1 MIQCAPTKGNRQQN
15 PQPPHSPAVPAT
27 LPLALALEPMGDP
40 VRAASLARELALPL
54 IDDPHQA
61 ELLLVLG
68 PRGLALR
75 RPNDPAL
82 TGELR
87 VDFDRPAASR
97 RQQSPHRE
105 LVVQAARLR
114 RAGESPLVVDATAGL
129 GRDGFLLAAAGF
141 RVVLCER
148 NPVVAALL
156 RDGLARAA
164 LLPRTASIAARIRL
178 IAADFADGLEQL
190 SERPAVIYLDPMF
203 PPRSKSAKVKQ
214 ELQLLQLLEGTGNG
228 ESDAARLLQTA
239 LAAGP
244 RKVVVKR
251 PLKGPALAGPAPSH
265 VLRGKAVRFDVYT
278 GMAIATEAV

>member
-15 PQPPHSPAVPAT
+15 PQLPHSPAVPAT
-27 LPLALALEPMGDP
+27 LPLALSLEPMGDP
-40 VRAASLARELALPL
+40 ARAASLARDLALPL
-54 IDDPHQA
+54 IDDPLRA

-68 PRGLALR
+68 PLGLGLR
-75 RPNDPAL
+75 RPNDPEL
-82 TGELR
+82 TGMLR
-87 VDFDRPAASR
+87 VDFDRPAARR
-97 RQQSPHRE
+97 RQQAPHRE

-164 LLPRTASIAARIRL
+164 LLPRTAAIAARIRL
-178 IAADFADGLEQL
+178 IAADFADALEQL

-214 ELQLLQLLEGTGNG
+214 ELQLLQLLEGTGGG

-278 GMAIATEAV
+278 GMESASEAV

>member
-1 MIQCAPTKGNRQQN
+1 M
-15 PQPPHSPAVPAT
+15 SAT

-40 VRAASLARELALPL
+40 ARAASLSRELALPL

-68 PRGLALR
+68 PQGLALR

-87 VDFDRPAASR
+87 VDFDRPAARR

-129 GRDGFLLAAAGF
+129 GRDGFLLAA
-141 RVVLCER
+141 
-148 NPVVAALL
+148 
-156 RDGLARAA
+156 
-164 LLPRTASIAARIRL
+164 
-178 IAADFADGLEQL
+178 
-190 SERPAVIYLDPMF
+190 
-203 PPRSKSAKVKQ
+203 
-214 ELQLLQLLEGTGNG
+214 
-228 ESDAARLLQTA
+228 
-239 LAAGP
+239 GP

-278 GMAIATEAV
+278 GVGVATEAK

>member
-15 PQPPHSPAVPAT
+15 PQLPHSPAVPAT
-27 LPLALALEPMGDP
+27 LPLALSLEPMGDP
-40 VRAASLARELALPL
+40 ARAASLARDLALPL
-54 IDDPHQA
+54 IDDPRRA

-68 PRGLALR
+68 PLGLVLR
-75 RPNDPAL
+75 RPNDPEL
-82 TGELR
+82 TGMLR
-87 VDFDRPAASR
+87 VDFDRPAARR
-97 RQQSPHRE
+97 RQQAPHRE

-164 LLPRTASIAARIRL
+164 LLPRTAAIAARIRL
-178 IAADFADGLEQL
+178 IAADFADALEQL

-214 ELQLLQLLEGTGNG
+214 ELQLLQLLEGTGGG

>member
-15 PQPPHSPAVPAT
+15 PLLPHSPAVSAT

-54 IDDPHQA
+54 IDDPHRA

-68 PRGLALR
+68 PQGLALR

-82 TGELR
+82 NGELR
-87 VDFDRPAASR
+87 VDFDRPAARR

-164 LLPRTASIAARIRL
+164 LLPRTAAIAARIRL

-190 SERPAVIYLDPMF
+190 PERPAVIYLDPMF

-214 ELQLLQLLEGTGNG
+214 ELQLLQLLEGTGGG

>member
-27 LPLALALEPMGDP
+27 LPLALALEPMGNP
-40 VRAASLARELALPL
+40 ARAASLARELALPL
-54 IDDPHQA
+54 IDDPHRA

-68 PRGLALR
+68 PQGLALR

-82 TGELR
+82 NGELR
-87 VDFDRPAASR
+87 VDFDRPAARR

-214 ELQLLQLLEGTGNG
+214 ELQLLQLLEGTGGG

>member
-15 PQPPHSPAVPAT
+15 PLLPHSPAVSAT

-54 IDDPHQA
+54 IDDPHRA

-68 PRGLALR
+68 PQGLALR

-82 TGELR
+82 NGELR
-87 VDFDRPAASR
+87 VDFDRPAARR

-164 LLPRTASIAARIRL
+164 LLPRTAAIAARIRL

>member
-27 LPLALALEPMGDP
+27 LPLALALEPMGNP
-40 VRAASLARELALPL
+40 ARAASLARELALPL

-164 LLPRTASIAARIRL
+164 LLPRTAAIAARIRL

-214 ELQLLQLLEGTGNG
+214 ELQLLQLLEGTGGG

>member
-1 MIQCAPTKGNRQQN
+1 MIQCAPTKGNRQQT
-15 PQPPHSPAVPAT
+15 PQPPHSPAVSAT

-54 IDDPHQA
+54 IDDPHRA

-68 PRGLALR
+68 PQGLALR

-82 TGELR
+82 NGELR
-87 VDFDRPAASR
+87 VDFDRPAARR

-164 LLPRTASIAARIRL
+164 LLPRTAAIAARIRL

-214 ELQLLQLLEGTGNG
+214 ELQLLQLLEGTGGG

>member
-40 VRAASLARELALPL
+40 VRAASLSRELALPL

-68 PRGLALR
+68 PQGLALR

-87 VDFDRPAASR
+87 VDFDRPAARR

-114 RAGESPLVVDATAGL
+114 RAGERPLVVDATAGL

-164 LLPRTASIAARIRL
+164 LLPRTAAIAARIRL

>member
-178 IAADFADGLEQL
+178 IAADFADALEQL

-214 ELQLLQLLEGTGNG
+214 ELQLLQLLEGTGGG

>member
-1 MIQCAPTKGNRQQN
+1 M
-15 PQPPHSPAVPAT
+15 PAT
-27 LPLALALEPMGDP
+27 LPLALALEPMGNP
-40 VRAASLARELALPL
+40 ARAASLARELALPL

-164 LLPRTASIAARIRL
+164 LLPRTAAIAARIRL

>member
-40 VRAASLARELALPL
+40 ARAASLARELALPL
-54 IDDPHQA
+54 IDDPHRA

-68 PRGLALR
+68 PQGLALR

-82 TGELR
+82 NGELR
-87 VDFDRPAASR
+87 VDFDRPAARR

-141 RVVLCER
+141 RVVLCEC
-148 NPVVAALL
+148 NLVVAALL

-178 IAADFADGLEQL
+178 IAADFADALEQL

>member
-15 PQPPHSPAVPAT
+15 LQPPHSPAVSAT

-54 IDDPHQA
+54 IDDPHRA

-68 PRGLALR
+68 PQGLALR

-82 TGELR
+82 NGELR
-87 VDFDRPAASR
+87 VDFDRPAARR

-178 IAADFADGLEQL
+178 IAADFADALEQL

-214 ELQLLQLLEGTGNG
+214 ELQLLQLLEGTGGG

-251 PLKGPALAGPAPSH
+251 PLKGPALAGPAPSQ
-265 VLRGKAVRFDVYT
+265 VLRGKAVRFDVHT
-278 GMAIATEAV
+278 GMERATEAV

>member
-15 PQPPHSPAVPAT
+15 PQLPHSPAVPAT
-27 LPLALALEPMGDP
+27 LPLALSLEPMGDP
-40 VRAASLARELALPL
+40 ARAASLARDLALPL
-54 IDDPHQA
+54 IDDPLRA

-68 PRGLALR
+68 PLGLVLR
-75 RPNDPAL
+75 RPNDPEL
-82 TGELR
+82 TGMLR
-87 VDFDRPAASR
+87 VDFDRPAARR
-97 RQQSPHRE
+97 RQQAPHRE

-214 ELQLLQLLEGTGNG
+214 ELQLLQLLEGTGGG

-278 GMAIATEAV
+278 GMESATEAV

>member
-27 LPLALALEPMGDP
+27 LPLALALEPMGNP
-40 VRAASLARELALPL
+40 ARAASLARELALPL

-114 RAGESPLVVDATAGL
+114 RAGERPLVVDATAGL

-164 LLPRTASIAARIRL
+164 LLPRTAAIAARIRL

-214 ELQLLQLLEGTGNG
+214 ELQLLQLLEGTGGG

>member
-1 MIQCAPTKGNRQQN
+1 MIQCAPTKGNRQQT
-15 PQPPHSPAVPAT
+15 PLLPHSPAVSAT

-54 IDDPHQA
+54 IDDPHRA

-68 PRGLALR
+68 PQGLALR

-82 TGELR
+82 NGELR
-87 VDFDRPAASR
+87 VDFDRPAARR

-164 LLPRTASIAARIRL
+164 LLPRTAAIAARIRL

-214 ELQLLQLLEGTGNG
+214 ELQLLQLLEGTGGG

>member
-15 PQPPHSPAVPAT
+15 PQLPHSPAVSAT

-54 IDDPHQA
+54 IDDPHRA

-68 PRGLALR
+68 PQGLALR

-82 TGELR
+82 NGELR
-87 VDFDRPAASR
+87 VDFDRPAARR

-164 LLPRTASIAARIRL
+164 LLPRTAAIAARIRL

-214 ELQLLQLLEGTGNG
+214 ELQLLQLLEGTGGG

>member
-15 PQPPHSPAVPAT
+15 PQLPHSPAVPAT
-27 LPLALALEPMGDP
+27 LPLALSLEPMGDP
-40 VRAASLARELALPL
+40 ARAASLARDLALSL
-54 IDDPHQA
+54 IDDPRRA

-68 PRGLALR
+68 PQGLALR

-87 VDFDRPAASR
+87 VDFDRPAARR

-129 GRDGFLLAAAGF
+129 GRDGCLLAAAGF

-164 LLPRTASIAARIRL
+164 LLPRTAAIAARIRL

-278 GMAIATEAV
+278 GMAIATEAI

>member
-1 MIQCAPTKGNRQQN
+1 MPL
-15 PQPPHSPAVPAT
+15 T
-27 LPLALALEPMGDP
+27 LPLALLLEPAGDHA
-40 VRAASLARELALPL
+40 RAVALAEALSVPL
-54 IDDPHQA
+54 IDDPLQTD
-61 ELLLVLG
+61 LLLVLG
-68 PRGLALR
+68 PEGLALR
-75 RPNDPAL
+75 RPNDPEL
-82 TGELR
+82 PGVLR
-87 VDFDRPAASR
+87 VDFDRPAA
-97 RQQSPHRE
+97 RQRQRQPHRE

-114 RAGESPLVVDATAGL
+114 GTGNEPLLVDATAGL

-141 RVVLCER
+141 RVVLFEHH
-148 NPVVAALL
+148 PVVAALL

-164 LLPRTASIAARIRL
+164 LLPRTAAIAARIRL
-178 IAADFADGLEQL
+178 IAADFADALEQL

-214 ELQLLQLLEGTGNG
+214 ELQLLQLLEGTGGG

>member
-1 MIQCAPTKGNRQQN
+1 M
-15 PQPPHSPAVPAT
+15 SAT

-40 VRAASLARELALPL
+40 ARAASLARELALPL

-68 PRGLALR
+68 PQGLALR

-87 VDFDRPAASR
+87 VDFDRPAARR

-164 LLPRTASIAARIRL
+164 LLPRTAAIAARIRL